1 MNFTDL
7 VQRYLNLARR
17 KHPIG
22 MHSAH
27 EAYGV
32 IAEELDE
39 FWELVKKDGDK
50 KDMLEE
56 LAHTA
61 AMCQRAAEDLNL
73 LGQLVCKHQDGA
85 DEKED
90 TADKIADQCRH
101 HSSTPPGVND

>member
-1 MNFTDL
+1 MPLETFIIISIKLVVVNLISDKQVKAETWHFWEIKMNFTDL
-7 VQRYLNLARR
+7 VQRYINLARR

-73 LGQLVCKHQDGA
+73 LG
-85 DEKED
+85 
-90 TADKIADQCRH
+90 
-101 HSSTPPGVND
+101 